1 MMSRPCPHLLQEVL
15 VKEREVAKLI
25 LESQDC
31 ARLMPDG
38 SPAAQARLGG
48 LRADHESL
56 NVELAEAEAKHR
68 LYTLLE
74 ARTK

>member
-1 MMSRPCPHLLQEVL
+1 MIEARTDPLQEVL
-15 VKEREVAKLI
+15 LKEREVAKLI

-31 ARLMPDG
+31 TRLMPNG
-38 SPAAQARLGG
+38 SPVAQARLGG
-48 LRADHESL
+48 LKADHESL
-56 NVELAEAEAKHR
+56 GVELAEAEAKHR